1 MAIPSINSPSR
12 VVAVPDQHGEYF
24 SPAVFSAAIALLALH
39 ILDVLIHADSADPA
53 PKSLGIIAVVVVVAG
68 LSRVRARSDHD
79 GRRGN
84 PLQPGRAFRQDAC
97 RRRPPL
103 PRCGRPDGV
112 QLSGS
117 YIPSRNGAAVLTIPG
132 GGETRDGIFD
142 QAVVVARNGYGVL
155 DLDTRGHG
163 PSQGTPMDFGWFGD
177 LDVAAGISFLSAQ
190 EEVDPSRI
198 TALGLSMGGEEA
210 LTAAATDPR
219 LRASGSRIT
228 LRALPIVARL
238 REMGARPASPRSRA
252 RRQTGTD
259 LPPALQALSPRER
272 DLVGLVV
279 RVAPTVKSRSDL

>member
-1 MAIPSINSPSR
+1 LWSWL
-12 VVAVPDQHGEYF
+12 VFLVYVLVP
-24 SPAVFSAAIALLALH
+24 ITM
-39 ILDVLIHADSADPA
+39 
-53 PKSLGIIAVVVVVAG
+53 AVVVTHSSPGVLSGRTPADAG
-68 LSRVRARSDHD
+68 LPYRDVDVQTS
-79 GRRGN
+79 
-84 PLQPGRAFRQDAC
+84 
-97 RRRPPL
+97 
-103 PRCGRPDGV
+103 DGV
-112 QLSGS
+112 QLSGW

-272 DLVGLVV
+272 DIVGLVV
-279 RVAPTVKSRSDL
+279 QGCTNREIAERLVISERTAETHIQRVLNRLGWRSRRQVAAWAVHHGKDFSAVPPNGRVS